1 MLEFEHLTL
10 HRGTK
15 LLFQDATF
23 RIHASQRVAVTGA
36 NGSGKSSLFAA
47 ILGELTPTRGELRVP
62 PQWTIAHVAQE
73 TPAVDRSALEFTL
86 DGDRALRNLQDA
98 LSTAELEDDGLK
110 QAHLHSQLEALD
122 AYTAPSRATQILYGL
137 GFEQA
142 DVAKPVR
149 AFSGGWRM
157 RLNLAQVLMC
167 RSDLLLLDEP
177 TNHLDLDA
185 VIWLEDFLRGYRGT
199 LMLISHDRDFVD
211 RVVDHVISVQNES
224 LQLFR
229 GNYSDFEQYRVQQ
242 TSQLQAAYA
251 RQQREIAHIQKFVS
265 RFRAQ
270 ASKARQA
277 QSRLKA
283 LERMELI
290 APAHFDSPFRFS
302 FPAPQRIP
310 NPLLQLDRVS
320 TGYGERTI
328 LRDIVMSLRPA
339 DRIGLLGRNG
349 AGKSTL
355 IKLMAGLLP
364 VTGGQRVDA
373 QDLRIGYFAQ
383 HQVEQLQPHW
393 SALEHFRAQDRT
405 IPERELRDFLGGFG
419 FTGDMATDK
428 IEPFSGG
435 EKARLALALLV
446 RRAPNVLLLDEPTNH
461 LDLEMRHALNV
472 ALQDYTGALVLVS
485 HDRFLLRSVTDQFL
499 LVADGGVRP
508 FDGDL
513 ENYRSWL
520 EQERTR
526 PPVPAAE
533 NESKSVLDRKD
544 RRRLLAGKRQRLAP
558 LKQKVTLLERELQRL
573 TQQRDQLD
581 SILADPAVYTPEAKM
596 RLKETSA
603 QRSAVLSSLKQ
614 VENDWLAAA
623 EALDAAESEA
633 DDPPGS

>member
-1 MLEFEHLTL
+1 MLEFEQLTL

-15 LLFQDATF
+15 LLFQDANF

-36 NGSGKSSLFAA
+36 NGAGKSSLFAA

-62 PQWTIAHVAQE
+62 SQWIIAHVAQE
-73 TPAVDRSALEFTL
+73 TPAVDRSALEYTL
-86 DGDRALRNLQDA
+86 DGDRALRNLQHA
-98 LSTAELEDDGLK
+98 LSAAEAQDDGLK

-142 DVAKPVR
+142 DVTKPVR

-199 LMLISHDRDFVD
+199 LLLISHDRDFVD
-211 RVVDHVISVQNES
+211 RVVDHVMSVQNES

-242 TSQLQAAYA
+242 AAQLQAAYT
-251 RQQREIAHIQKFVS
+251 RQQREVAHIQKFVS

-290 APAHFDSPFRFS
+290 APAHFDSPFHFS
-302 FPAPQRIP
+302 FPVPQRIP
-310 NPLLQLDRVS
+310 NPLLQLDQVS
-320 TGYGERTI
+320 TGYAERTV
-328 LRDIVMSLRPA
+328 LRDVVLSLRPA

-355 IKLMAGLLP
+355 IKLLAGLLP
-364 VTGGQRVDA
+364 ITSGQRVDA

-383 HQVEQLQPHW
+383 HQVEQLRPQW
-393 SALEHFRAQDRT
+393 SAIEHLREQDRSV
-405 IPERELRDFLGGFG
+405 PERELRDFLGGFG
-419 FTGDMATDK
+419 FTGDMATGK

-446 RRAPNVLLLDEPTNH
+446 RQAPNVLLLDEPTNH

-472 ALQDYTGALVLVS
+472 ALQDYTGALVVVS

-499 LVADGGVRP
+499 LVADGGVRA

-513 ENYRSWL
+513 DNYRNWL
-520 EQERTR
+520 EQGRT
-526 PPVPAAE
+526 PTPAPTAE
-533 NESKSVLDRKD
+533 NESKSVADRKD
-544 RRRLLAGKRQRLAP
+544 RRRLLADKRQRLAP

-573 TQQRDQLD
+573 SQQRDELD
-581 SILADPAVYTPEAKM
+581 SILANPSIYAAEAKM

-603 QRSAVLSSLKQ
+603 QRTAILSSLKQ
-614 VENDWLAAA
+614 VENDWLSAA

-633 DDPPGS
+633 DESSSS

>member
-15 LLFQDATF
+15 LLFQDANF
-23 RIHASQRVAVTGA
+23 RIHAAQRVAITGA
-36 NGSGKSSLFAA
+36 NGTGKSSLFAA
-47 ILGELTPTRGELRVP
+47 ILSELTPTHGELRVP
-62 PQWTIAHVAQE
+62 TQWVIAHVAQE
-73 TPAVDRSALEFTL
+73 TPAVDRSALEYTL
-86 DGDRALRNLQDA
+86 DGDRALRDLQNA
-98 LSTAELEDDGLK
+98 LRAAEAQDDGLK
-110 QAHLHSQLEALD
+110 QAHIHSQLEALD

-142 DVAKPVR
+142 DVTKPVR

-199 LMLISHDRDFVD
+199 LLLISHDRDFVD
-211 RVVDHVISVQNES
+211 RVVDHIISVQNES

-242 TSQLQAAYA
+242 AAQLQAAYT
-251 RQQREIAHIQKFVS
+251 RQQREVAHIQKFVS

-302 FPAPQRIP
+302 FPEPQRIP
-310 NPLLQLDRVS
+310 NPLLQLDQVS
-320 TGYGERTI
+320 TGYAGHTV
-328 LRDIVMSLRPA
+328 LRDIVLSLRPA

-364 VTGGQRVDA
+364 VSGGQRVDP
-373 QDLRIGYFAQ
+373 QDVRIGYFAQ
-383 HQVEQLQPHW
+383 HQVEQLRPQW
-393 SALEHFRAQDRT
+393 SAIEHLRERDRSV
-405 IPERELRDFLGGFG
+405 PERELRDFLGGFG
-419 FTGDMATDK
+419 FNGDMATCK

-446 RRAPNVLLLDEPTNH
+446 RQAPNVLLLDEPTNH

-472 ALQDYTGALVLVS
+472 ALQDYTGALVVVS

-499 LVADGGVRP
+499 LVADGGVRA

-513 ENYRSWL
+513 DNYRSWL
-520 EQERTR
+520 EQERT
-526 PPVPAAE
+526 PAQAPAAE
-533 NESKSVLDRKD
+533 SESKSAADRKD
-544 RRRLLAGKRQRLAP
+544 RRRLLADKRQRLAP

-573 TQQRDQLD
+573 AQQRDQLD
-581 SILADPAVYTPEAKM
+581 SILADPSIYAAEAKM

-603 QRSAVLSSLKQ
+603 QRAAVLSSLKQ
-614 VENDWLAAA
+614 TENDWLVAA

-633 DDPPGS
+633 DESPSP